1 MIEAQYTRSLPC
13 QTLSLQEYKLIVIMG
28 IKHSGK
34 TSLGKLLA
42 KDLNLPFLDLDN
54 LLEKQYSKE
63 GILNFRE
70 LYLKLG
76 ESGFRKLETAA
87 LNNIAIEQKGV
98 LALGGGTIDNS
109 EAMGIAQKAEFLV
122 FLDAEEQILYK
133 RIKRNGFPSFLEESP
148 EKLFS
153 ELFKR
158 RRLLYKNIA
167 TITIS
172 ITKESPEEILQ
183 ILLKKIEEA

>member
-1 MIEAQYTRSLPC
+1 
-13 QTLSLQEYKLIVIMG
+13 MG

-42 KDLNLPFLDLDN
+42 KKLNLPFMDLDN
-54 LLEKQYSKE
+54 LLEEQYSKE
-63 GILNFRE
+63 RILNFRE

-76 ESGFRKLETAA
+76 ESGFRELETAA
-87 LNNIAIEQKGV
+87 LNSISIQQKGV

-109 EAMGIAQKAEFLV
+109 EAMEIAQKAEILV

-133 RIKRNGFPSFLEESP
+133 RIERNGFPSFLEKSP

-172 ITKESPEEILQ
+172 ISNENPEEILG
-183 ILLKKIEEA
+183 ILLKQIEEA

>member
-1 MIEAQYTRSLPC
+1 
-13 QTLSLQEYKLIVIMG
+13 MG

-42 KDLNLPFLDLDN
+42 KILNVPFLDLDY
-54 LLEKQYSKE
+54 LLEEQYSQE
-63 GILNFRE
+63 RILNFRE

-76 ESGFRKLETAA
+76 ESGFRELETEA
-87 LNNIAIEQKGV
+87 LNSILIQQQGV
-98 LALGGGTIDNS
+98 LALGGGTIDNP
-109 EAMGIAQKAEFLV
+109 EAMEIVQKAETLV
-122 FLDAEEQILYK
+122 FLDVEEQILYK
-133 RIKRNGFPSFLEESP
+133 RIERNGFPSFLKKSP

-167 TITIS
+167 TITLN
-172 ITKESPEEILQ
+172 ITNESPEEILG
-183 ILLKKIEEA
+183 ILTQKIEDN

>member
-1 MIEAQYTRSLPC
+1 
-13 QTLSLQEYKLIVIMG
+13 MG

-42 KDLNLPFLDLDN
+42 KNLNVPFLDLDY
-54 LLEKQYSKE
+54 LLEEQYSKE
-63 GILNFRE
+63 RILNFRE

-76 ESGFRKLETAA
+76 ESGFRELETAA
-87 LNNIAIEQKGV
+87 LDSISIQQKGI

-109 EAMGIAQKAEFLV
+109 EAMGIVKKAEILV

-133 RIKRNGFPSFLEESP
+133 RIKKNGFPSFLEKSP

-167 TITIS
+167 TITIN
-172 ITKESPEEILQ
+172 ITNESPEEILG
-183 ILLKKIEEA
+183 ILLTKIEEI

>member
-1 MIEAQYTRSLPC
+1 M
-13 QTLSLQEYKLIVIMG
+13 IVIMG

-42 KDLNLPFLDLDN
+42 KILNVPFLDLDY
-54 LLEKQYSKE
+54 LLEEQYSQE
-63 GILNFRE
+63 RILNFRE

-76 ESGFRKLETAA
+76 ESGFRELETEA
-87 LNNIAIEQKGV
+87 LNSILIQQQGV
-98 LALGGGTIDNS
+98 LALGGGTIDNP
-109 EAMGIAQKAEFLV
+109 EAMEIVQKAETLV
-122 FLDAEEQILYK
+122 FLDVEEQILYK
-133 RIKRNGFPSFLEESP
+133 RIERNGFPSFLKKSP

-167 TITIS
+167 TITLN
-172 ITKESPEEILQ
+172 ITNESPEEILG
-183 ILLKKIEEA
+183 ILTQKIEDN

>member
-1 MIEAQYTRSLPC
+1 
-13 QTLSLQEYKLIVIMG
+13 MG

-42 KDLNLPFLDLDN
+42 KKLNLPFMDLDN
-54 LLEKQYSKE
+54 LLEEQYSKDR
-63 GILNFRE
+63 ILNFRE

-76 ESGFRKLETAA
+76 ESGFRELETAA
-87 LNNIAIEQKGV
+87 LNSISIQQKGV

-109 EAMGIAQKAEFLV
+109 EAMEIAQKAEILV

-133 RIKRNGFPSFLEESP
+133 RIERNGFPSFLEKSP

-167 TITIS
+167 TITINIS
-172 ITKESPEEILQ
+172 NESPEELLG
-183 ILLKKIEEA
+183 ILLKQIEEA